1 MSNAAVLFDVDGTLL
16 DTREFVLAS
25 FEFAFVNR
33 GFAPPTRDMLIPQI
47 GRKLQDIYADFAGT
61 DMADELTEVHR
72 DFQVNNLHLSQPYA
86 GTEKTLEALQGAGY
100 HLAAVTS
107 RSRRTSVRTLEL
119 AGLFHYF
126 GAVISAEDTPALK
139 PDPAPLRAALQ
150 ALGLDGGF
158 VAMVGDTK
166 HDIRAGRAIGATT
179 VGVLYGFG
187 GETVRNAHPD
197 YVAHDVGELPGILG
211 SSGQGAA
218 AVG

>member
-25 FEFAFVNR
+25 FEFVSK
-33 GFAPPTRDMLIPQI
+33 GFAPPTRDVLIPHI
-47 GRKLQDIYADFAGT
+47 GRKLQDIYADFAGA

-86 GTEKTLEALQGAGY
+86 GTEEALEALHDAGY

-119 AGLFHYF
+119 AGLFRFF

-139 PDPAPLRAALQ
+139 PDPAPLRAALER
-150 ALGLDGGF
+150 LGFHGGF
-158 VAMVGDTK
+158 VAMVGDTE

-187 GETVRNAHPD
+187 GDTVRDAMPD
-197 YVAHDVGELPGILG
+197 YVAKSVDELPHILG
-211 SSGQGAA
+211 SSGQGTA